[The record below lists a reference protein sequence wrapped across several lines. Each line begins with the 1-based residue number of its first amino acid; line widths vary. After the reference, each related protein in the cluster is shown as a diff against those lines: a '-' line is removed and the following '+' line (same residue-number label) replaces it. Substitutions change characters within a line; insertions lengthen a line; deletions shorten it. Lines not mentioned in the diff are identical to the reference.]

1 MALIMASDAT
11 DHLPILP
18 KLHMAHL
25 ALTISTPIL
34 LRNNLLILR
43 EWMKNGTDAE
53 LATTLSGRIAKTIT
67 PQKNDIFKNKAV
79 LQRK

>member
-1 MALIMASDAT
+1 
-11 DHLPILP
+11 
-18 KLHMAHL
+18 
-25 ALTISTPIL
+25 
-34 LRNNLLILR
+34 
-43 EWMKNGTDAE
+43 MKNGTDAE